1 MKKTM
6 TPEQEQELD
15 LQLLDLTSNLPE
27 EMSNTFSL
35 NSSEPLTT
43 ERDSQLALEIVSD
56 LRPFDEIA
64 AAYGYTGVEL
74 NERML
79 KPAFSN
85 IVDNAREIWSSDM
98 NVKERIRTKAALL
111 VEGSLLDMYG
121 LVSDPGVNGAVRNAS
136 FVNLAKV
143 AEVDGSG
150 RGSGGD
156 GNGFKLIINLPS
168 QDPITVQAIEGQVE
182 DV

>member
-1 MKKTM
+1 
-6 TPEQEQELD
+6 
-15 LQLLDLTSNLPE
+15 
-27 EMSNTFSL
+27 
-35 NSSEPLTT
+35 
-43 ERDSQLALEIVSD
+43 
-56 LRPFDEIA
+56 
-64 AAYGYTGVEL
+64 
-74 NERML
+74 ML